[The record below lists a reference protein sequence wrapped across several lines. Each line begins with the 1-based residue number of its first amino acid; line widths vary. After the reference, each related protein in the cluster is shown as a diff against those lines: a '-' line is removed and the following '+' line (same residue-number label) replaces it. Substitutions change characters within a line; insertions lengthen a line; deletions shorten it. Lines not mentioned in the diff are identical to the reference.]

1 MYLSEFFYFCLPWD
15 AFSCLD
21 KKENQKIYY
30 LFWAGQIAPLSH
42 FSHMWPIRIPQLDS
56 NNPVIAMMDTSN
68 SMVCKTSMAGE
79 VFLFPVWG
87 YTDEVSAYNV

>member
-1 MYLSEFFYFCLPWD
+1 MYLPEFFYFCLPWD

-21 KKENQKIYY
+21 KANKQTKNI
-30 LFWAGQIAPLSH
+30 LSVSGGTPSH
-42 FSHMWPIRIPQLDS
+42 FSHMWLIRIPQLDS

-68 SMVCKTSMAGE
+68 SVVCKTTMAGE
-79 VFLFPVWG
+79 VFLLPVWG